1 LLSADEQILVSD
13 LALPNLQHRP
23 VLPTENTDAQMTLDD
38 AEKAILLNALE
49 QARNNVSQ
57 AARQLGITRMTM
69 RYRMDKHGIS
79 V

>member
-1 LLSADEQILVSD
+1 MVASD
-13 LALPNLQHRP
+13 
-23 VLPTENTDAQMTLDD
+23 TSETQMTLDD
-38 AEKAILLNALE
+38 AEKAILLSALE